1 MGAEKIGI
9 KAVGFFHL
17 FDWNKKPRKK
27 LFANGT
33 VSPEV
38 AKQGAKSNE
47 SVAAT
52 RLHFAEDV
60 DPGGQSGL
68 TVCTG
73 YSCASSVTDEEGKGN
88 RAPGV
93 VARLMGLDSLP
104 TAGVSESCPAPLFD
118 SQSLR
123 ENNYQKR
130 VPEILIGDKFS
141 HAEGRSEYYSR
152 KPLEVRSQ
160 KMPSSPIERFST
172 EVLPLRSAKP
182 LPVPNHKLLSPIKN
196 PSFTSGK
203 NMADIMEAAVKIL
216 EPGLRENSKGKA
228 PSLGS
233 SSLSL
238 EVHNS
243 KESTAASHGA
253 TRFAGSSQKPLES
266 IAVECIRGH
275 PLNKSW
281 SEPEE
286 PCSARDSPEWE
297 ETSSTSTK
305 DKGKTVSLAIQA
317 KVNVQRREGSSAYG
331 KIISVPREH
340 EEAKLNQTFKGQPNL
355 RNRIQKNGSRPG
367 PSGMLRQN
375 NQKQNS
381 LSSKEKITA
390 TSSLSDQQI
399 RKASSGDAKSGK
411 NRTLKKTQGNSKVF
425 HRKEDLQATNNPRKK
440 RLVDG
445 NYQSQKNIPADSI
458 IVGRHE
464 KRVQSGVV
472 VDEHQKWDED
482 IRRNGTD
489 IVSFTFTSPMNK
501 SVAGSQPNH
510 TIMHGFNSDNSSVGV
525 EIEMNDD
532 SAESS
537 KWASIGL
544 NKISG
549 DALSFLLEQKL
560 RELSHGLESSE
571 VGSTSASFP
580 TSASVSED
588 SCITQILHQK
598 GTVQE
603 SSEMGICNF
612 SDALSSASDRLFNH
626 SSISQAA
633 KSVTGC
639 STSGKEPEQQHP
651 SPLSI
656 LEASFSSESCSSSE
670 SCESR
675 RGTKISSSSSSS
687 SSDHS
692 AEIPREAEM
701 DLSDSASSPSAVP
714 LEERRPP
721 PPPPAPA
728 TEEEEE
734 EIEYVR
740 RVVARAGAPPSLDP
754 RLFDL
759 LEDEEEKKA
768 RSTGDGGRLRRKALF
783 DCVGEWLVSSFQ
795 DGGAYRR
802 RPATTAAGS
811 RCGEVAE
818 QICRELAG
826 WRGMGDW
833 MVDELVERDMTRGPG
848 RWLDFQAEAFEAAVD
863 MEEALVASLVAE
875 LLSDFEVLS

>member
-47 SVAAT
+47 SVEAT

-203 NMADIMEAAVKIL
+203 NVAHIMEAAVKIL
-216 EPGLRENSKGKA
+216 EPGLKENSKGKA

-243 KESTAASHGA
+243 KESTATSHGA
-253 TRFAGSSQKPLES
+253 TRFTGSSQKPLES

-331 KIISVPREH
+331 KSISVPREH
-340 EEAKLNQTFKGQPNL
+340 EEAKLNQTFKEEWLKTWSL
-355 RNRIQKNGSRPG
+355 RHAK
-367 PSGMLRQN
+367 QN

-390 TSSLSDQQI
+390 MSSLSDQQI

-411 NRTLKKTQGNSKVF
+411 NRTLKKTQGNS
-425 HRKEDLQATNNPRKK
+425 KK

-633 KSVTGC
+633 ESVTGC

-675 RGTKISSSSSSS
+675 RDPQGGR
-687 SSDHS
+687 DG
-692 AEIPREAEM
+692 PLR
-701 DLSDSASSPSAVP
+701 LGLLPSAVP
-714 LEERRPP
+714 LEERRP

-740 RVVARAGAPPSLDP
+740 RVVARAGGAPPSLDP

-875 LLSDFEVLS
+875 LLSDFGYYRSPLSLSLSLSLSSVIFPLVVVTSSLS